1 MDAEQRDFLER
12 LIEAPGP
19 SGYERPVREEWRKYT
34 AGFAD
39 SVVADLHGNVI
50 ATRNPD
56 GAPRVMF
63 AGHCDELGFQV
74 NYIADEGFIY
84 FNTIGGH
91 DAGLIPGRRVVIH
104 ADGGPVRGVTGRK
117 AVHVTTAAER
127 GKAVKLED
135 IWIDI
140 GVADRAAA
148 EELVRVGDAITYD
161 LGMQELQGDL
171 AVARAFD
178 NKVGAWVVA
187 EALRRARPGKLDAA
201 VVAVATVQEE
211 IGLRGAT
218 TSAFSVD
225 PTVAVAVDVTHAT
238 DSPGMNKKTVGDVKL
253 GGGPVIARGANI
265 NPVVE
270 KILFAA
276 AADAGIEVQV
286 EAESRGT
293 GTDAN
298 AIQISRAGVA
308 TGLVGVPLRYMHSP
322 SEVISLA
329 DAEATATLLAAFA
342 ERVRTDSDFTP

>member
-1 MDAEQRDFLER
+1 MDGEQRDFLER

-19 SGYERPVREEWRKYT
+19 SGYEQPVREEWRKYT

-39 SVVADLHGNVI
+39 SVESDLHGNVI
-50 ATRNPD
+50 AVRNPD
-56 GAPRVMF
+56 GQLRVMF

-74 NYIADEGFIY
+74 NYISDEGFIY

-91 DAGLIPGRRVVIH
+91 DASLIPGRRVVIH

-117 AVHVTTAAER
+117 AVHLTTAADR
-127 GKAVKLED
+127 GKAVKIED

-140 GVADRAAA
+140 GVADR
-148 EELVRVGDAITYD
+148 EEAGKLVRVGDAVTYD
-161 LGMQELQGDL
+161 LGMKELRNDI

-187 EALRRARPGKLDAA
+187 EALRRIESKNLEAA
-201 VVAVATVQEE
+201 VIAVATVQEE

-218 TSAFSVD
+218 TSAFGID

-238 DSPGMNKKTVGDVKL
+238 DSPGVNKKTVGDVRL
-253 GGGPVIARGANI
+253 GGGPVIARGPNI

-270 KILFAA
+270 KMLFDAA
-276 AADAGIEVQV
+276 EDAGIDVQV

-308 TGLVGVPLRYMHSP
+308 TALVGVPLRYMHSP
-322 SEVISLA
+322 SEVISMA
-329 DAEATATLLAAFA
+329 DADATASLLAAFA
-342 ERVRTDSDFTP
+342 ERVRADSDFTP

>member
-1 MDAEQRDFLER
+1 MDAEQRDFLEK

-19 SGYERPVREEWRKYT
+19 SGYEQPVREEWRKYT
-34 AGFAD
+34 AEFAD
-39 SVVADLHGNVI
+39 GVVSDLHGNVI

-104 ADGGPVRGVTGRK
+104 ADSGPVRGVTGRK

-127 GKAVKLED
+127 GKAVKVED

-140 GVADRAAA
+140 GVADREAA
-148 EELVRVGDAITYD
+148 EELVRVGDAVTYD
-161 LGMQELQGDL
+161 LGMQELQDDL

-201 VVAVATVQEE
+201 VVVVATVQEE

-218 TSAFSVD
+218 TSAFGVD

-270 KILFAA
+270 KMLFAE

-298 AIQISRAGVA
+298 AIQVSRAGVA

-329 DAEATATLLAAFA
+329 DADATATLLAAFA
-342 ERVRTDSDFTP
+342 ERVRADSDFTP

>member
-1 MDAEQRDFLER
+1 MDGERVDFLER

-19 SGYERPVREEWRKYT
+19 SGYEQPVREEWRKYT

-39 SVVADLHGNVI
+39 SVGTDLHGNVM
-50 ATRNPD
+50 AVRNP
-56 GAPRVMF
+56 GGRPRVMF

-91 DAGLIPGRRVVIH
+91 DASLIPGRRVMIH

-117 AVHVTTAAER
+117 AVHLTTQADR
-127 GKAVKLED
+127 GKAVKVED

-140 GVADRAAA
+140 GVVDRDEA
-148 EELVRVGDAITYD
+148 ENLVRVGDAVTYEM
-161 LGMQELQGDL
+161 GMQELRNGI

-187 EALRRARPGKLDAA
+187 EALRRIESKGLEAA
-201 VVAVATVQEE
+201 VIAVATVQEE

-218 TSAFSVD
+218 TSAFAIE

-238 DSPGMNKKTVGDVKL
+238 DSPGVNKKTVGDVKL
-253 GGGPVIARGANI
+253 GGGPVIARGPNI

-270 KILFAA
+270 KMLFEAA
-276 AADAGIEVQV
+276 EEAGVEVQV

-308 TGLVGVPLRYMHSP
+308 TALVGVPLRYMHSP

-329 DAEATATLLAAFA
+329 DADATATLLAAFA
-342 ERVRTDSDFTP
+342 QTVRAESDFTP

>member
-1 MDAEQRDFLER
+1 MDGEQRDFLER

-19 SGYERPVREEWRKYT
+19 SGYEQPVREEWRKYT

-39 SVVADLHGNVI
+39 SVESDLHGNVI
-50 ATRNPD
+50 AVRNPD
-56 GAPRVMF
+56 GRPRVMF

-91 DAGLIPGRRVVIH
+91 DASLIPGRRVVIH

-117 AVHVTTAAER
+117 AVHLTTAADR
-127 GKAVKLED
+127 GKAVKIED

-140 GVADRAAA
+140 GVTDR
-148 EELVRVGDAITYD
+148 EEAQKLVRVGDAVTYD
-161 LGMQELQGDL
+161 LGMKELRNDI

-187 EALRRARPGKLDAA
+187 EALRRIESKNLEAA
-201 VVAVATVQEE
+201 VIAV
-211 IGLRGAT
+211 
-218 TSAFSVD
+218 

-238 DSPGMNKKTVGDVKL
+238 DSPGVNKKTVGDVRL
-253 GGGPVIARGANI
+253 GGGPVIARGPNI

-270 KILFAA
+270 KMLFDAA
-276 AADAGIEVQV
+276 EDAGIDVQV

-308 TGLVGVPLRYMHSP
+308 TALVGMPLRYMHSP

-329 DAEATATLLAAFA
+329 DADATASLLAAFA
-342 ERVRTDSDFTP
+342 ERVRADSDFTP

>member
-1 MDAEQRDFLER
+1 MDGERVDFLER

-19 SGYERPVREEWRKYT
+19 SGYEQPVREEWRKYT

-39 SVVADLHGNVI
+39 SVETDLHGNVM
-50 ATRNPD
+50 AVRNP
-56 GAPRVMF
+56 GGRPRVMF

-91 DAGLIPGRRVVIH
+91 DASLIPGRRVMIH

-117 AVHVTTAAER
+117 AVHLTTQADR
-127 GKAVKLED
+127 GKAVKVED

-140 GVADRAAA
+140 GVADRDEA
-148 EELVRVGDAITYD
+148 ENLVRVGDAVTYEM
-161 LGMQELQGDL
+161 GMQELRNGI

-187 EALRRARPGKLDAA
+187 EALRRIESKGLEAA
-201 VVAVATVQEE
+201 VIAVATVQEE

-218 TSAFSVD
+218 TSAFAIE

-238 DSPGMNKKTVGDVKL
+238 DSPGVNKKTVGDVKL
-253 GGGPVIARGANI
+253 GGGPVIARGPNI

-270 KILFAA
+270 KMLFEAA
-276 AADAGIEVQV
+276 EEAGVEVQV

-308 TGLVGVPLRYMHSP
+308 TALVGVPLRYMHSP

-329 DAEATATLLAAFA
+329 DADATATLLAAFA
-342 ERVRTDSDFTP
+342 QTVRAESDFTP